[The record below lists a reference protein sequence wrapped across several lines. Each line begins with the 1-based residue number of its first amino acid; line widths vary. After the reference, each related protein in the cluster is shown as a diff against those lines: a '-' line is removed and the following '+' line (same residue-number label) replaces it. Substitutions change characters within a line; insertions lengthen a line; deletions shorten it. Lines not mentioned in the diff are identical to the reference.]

1 MQFKVPQNVQIEDKI
16 LPFMTLRQ
24 LVICGVGGGF
34 TYLVYLMLE
43 HQSPEIWIPPVVILG
58 GLTLAVSFLKIN
70 DIPFVEYVLLI
81 LERYLN
87 EQKRS
92 WIKLSGDVFWLRST
106 EVKKVSSKKVTS
118 KDKKK
123 VTIQDVEKIS
133 RMLDESK
140 N

>member
-1 MQFKVPQNVQIEDKI
+1 LQFKVPQNVQIEDKI